1 MPWAPKMAP
10 LFERKIKF
18 RVKGNVFF
26 SHIRKK
32 KNLEPMKIL
41 NFTLNINI

>member
-32 KNLEPMKIL
+32 NLEPMKIS
-41 NFTLNINI
+41 NFALNINI